1 MVERV
6 QEQKGAERD
15 AAIDKGPV
23 IVVPVAVAVPAMTA
37 VSAAVTPET
46 APTAVTPEMASAAA
60 SPEIAPTAAVSEI
73 APTAAPPEIASTAA
87 MPEIASTAAMPEF
100 ASTAAVTGAT
110 PAEIAP
116 AYLDHRGS
124 VGQTC
129 GRC

>member
-37 VSAAVTPET
+37 VSAAVTPE
-46 APTAVTPEMASAAA
+46 MASAAA
-60 SPEIAPTAAVSEI
+60 PPEIAPTAAVSEI

-87 MPEIASTAAMPEF
+87 MQEF

>member
-1 MVERV
+1 VVERV

-23 IVVPVAVAVPAMTA
+23 IVVPVAVPAMTA

-60 SPEIAPTAAVSEI
+60 PPEIAPTAVTPEMASAAAPPEIAPTAA
-73 APTAAPPEIASTAA
+73 P
-87 MPEIASTAAMPEF
+87 PEIASTAAMPEF

>member
-1 MVERV
+1 VVERV
-6 QEQKGAERD
+6 QEQIGAERD
-15 AAIDKGPV
+15 AAKDKGSV
-23 IVVPVAVAVPAMTA
+23 VVVPVAVAVA
-37 VSAAVTPET
+37 VAVTPET

-60 SPEIAPTAAVSEI
+60 PPEIAP
-73 APTAAPPEIASTAA
+73 
-87 MPEIASTAAMPEF
+87 TAAMPEF

>member
-46 APTAVTPEMASAAA
+46 APTAVTPEIASAAA
-60 SPEIAPTAAVSEI
+60 PPEI
-73 APTAAPPEIASTAA
+73 APTAAPPEIAPTAA
-87 MPEIASTAAMPEF
+87 PPEIASTAAMPEF

>member
-37 VSAAVTPET
+37 VSPET

-60 SPEIAPTAAVSEI
+60 PPEIASAAAPPEIAPTAAVSEI
-73 APTAAPPEIASTAA
+73 APTAAPT
-87 MPEIASTAAMPEF
+87 EIASTAAMPEF
-100 ASTAAVTGAT
+100 AFTAAVTGAT

>member
-60 SPEIAPTAAVSEI
+60 
-73 APTAAPPEIASTAA
+73 PPEIASTAA
-87 MPEIASTAAMPEF
+87 MQEF

>member
-60 SPEIAPTAAVSEI
+60 PPEIAP
-73 APTAAPPEIASTAA
+73 
-87 MPEIASTAAMPEF
+87 TAAMPEF

>member
-46 APTAVTPEMASAAA
+46 APTAVTPEMAS
-60 SPEIAPTAAVSEI
+60 
-73 APTAAPPEIASTAA
+73 TAAP
-87 MPEIASTAAMPEF
+87 PEIASTAAMPEF

>member
-1 MVERV
+1 VVERV

-60 SPEIAPTAAVSEI
+60 
-73 APTAAPPEIASTAA
+73 PPEIASTAA
-87 MPEIASTAAMPEF
+87 MQEF

>member
-60 SPEIAPTAAVSEI
+60 PPEI
-73 APTAAPPEIASTAA
+73 APTAAPPEIAPTAA
-87 MPEIASTAAMPEF
+87 PPEIASTAAMPEF

>member
-60 SPEIAPTAAVSEI
+60 PPEI

-87 MPEIASTAAMPEF
+87 MPEF
-100 ASTAAVTGAT
+100 AFTAAVTGAT